1 MTLCM
6 MSRRKKMSELSAIL
20 LALLAGGLLGTVFF
34 GGLWWTVKRSVES
47 QGPAL
52 LFAGSFLLRM
62 FVAVA
67 GFYFVSHGNWR
78 RLLACLC
85 GFLLA
90 RILITRIARLPDG
103 KRSRIM
109 EGGAL

>member
-1 MTLCM
+1 
-6 MSRRKKMSELSAIL
+6 MSELSAIP

-34 GGLWWTVKRSVES
+34 GGLWWTVKRSVGS
-47 QGPAL
+47 QGSAL
-52 LFAGSFLLRM
+52 LFAVSFLLRM
-62 FVAVA
+62 FIAVA
-67 GFYFVSHGNWR
+67 GFYFVGHGDWR

-90 RILITRIARLPDG
+90 RILITRIMRQPNG
-103 KRSRIM
+103 KRSRTM

>member
-1 MTLCM
+1 M
-6 MSRRKKMSELSAIL
+6 MSRRKKMSERSAML

-34 GGLWWTVKRSVES
+34 GGLWWTVKRCVGY

-62 FVAVA
+62 FIVVG
-67 GFYFVSHGNWR
+67 GFYFVGHGDWR

-103 KRSRIM
+103 KRSRMM

>member
-1 MTLCM
+1 M

-20 LALLAGGLLGTVFF
+20 LALLAGGTLGTVFF
-34 GGLWWTVKRSVES
+34 GGLWWTVNRCVGS
-47 QGPAL
+47 QRPAL

-90 RILITRIARLPDG
+90 RIFITRIARLPDG

>member
-1 MTLCM
+1 
-6 MSRRKKMSELSAIL
+6 MSELSAML
-20 LALLAGGLLGTVFF
+20 LASLAGGLLGSVFF
-34 GGLWWTVKRSVES
+34 GGLWWTVKRIVGS

-67 GFYFVSHGNWR
+67 GFYFVSHGDWR

-90 RILITRIARLPDG
+90 RILIARITRLPNG
-103 KRSRIM
+103 KRSRTI